1 MSTARRTMEALSYEI
16 GISCA
21 VSVRHEVI
29 AMATTLTF
37 DGVTM
42 EIEIGGEPV
51 DFIDR
56 FKENLHA
63 VL

>member
-1 MSTARRTMEALSYEI
+1 MEALSCEI
-16 GISCA
+16 RISGA
-21 VSVRHEVI
+21 VPVRHKVI
-29 AMATTLTF
+29 AMATILTF

-42 EIEIGGEPV
+42 EIEVGGEPV